1 MNYLRRIFVLLFVFV
16 SVSALW
22 SRHANVIWNTPSRNS
37 SESMP
42 CGGGD
47 IGMNIWVEEG
57 DILFYLSR
65 SGTFDENN
73 CQLKQGRFRIRL
85 CPNPFK
91 DAKDFRQELKL
102 KDGYVEVSAGGT
114 QIQLW
119 ADVYHPVVHVEI
131 TNAQPLRTE
140 VSYENWR
147 YKERMIRK
155 GEGQQ
160 CSYKWA
166 PPKGA
171 VTTAD
176 FVSLSSKRELPGMT
190 KKGNLLLFYH
200 RNPEQT
206 VFDIAVAQQGMENVK
221 SQMMN
226 PLKHLTFG
234 GYLFGDNLEYTGT
247 TDNIYA
253 GTDYRAWNFRSS
265 KVSRK
270 EQFCIIL
277 HTEQTTTV
285 EQWEQDLQINLQR
298 IAPQGKISSEIVSLD
313 KKQTRLWWNAFWQR
327 SFIEPIGNT
336 ENKND
341 SDIKKITRNY
351 TLFRYMLGCN
361 AYGSV
366 PTKFN
371 GGLFTFDPCHI
382 DEKQAFTPDY
392 RKWGGGTMTAQNQR
406 LVYWPMLKSGDFDM
420 MSSQFDFY
428 NRMLKNAELRTQVY
442 WQHNGACFCEQIEN
456 YGLPNPAEYGF
467 KRPEWFDKG
476 LEYNAW
482 LEYEWDTILE
492 FCQMILETKNYANAD
507 ITPYLPLIESS
518 LTFFDEHYRQLAS
531 RRGRK
536 ALDGNGHLVLF
547 PGSACETYKMTNNA
561 SSTIAALKTV
571 LENYGKKDEML
582 KTIPPIPL
590 RYIEIKDSLSP
601 TASPELKQTIS
612 PAVSWERI
620 NNVET
625 PQLYPVFP
633 WRIYGV
639 GKENLELARNTY
651 FYDPEAIKFRS
662 HVGWKQDNIWAAC
675 LGLTEEA
682 KRLALAKLSNGP
694 HRFPAFWG
702 PGYDWT
708 PDHNWGGSGMIGLQ
722 EMLLQT
728 NGEQILL
735 FPAWSKE
742 WDIHFKLHAPGETT
756 VEATLKDGKVTD
768 LKVLPESRK
777 KDIII
782 MI

>member
-1 MNYLRRIFVLLFVFV
+1 
-16 SVSALW
+16 
-22 SRHANVIWNTPSRNS
+22 
-37 SESMP
+37 
-42 CGGGD
+42 
-47 IGMNIWVEEG
+47 
-57 DILFYLSR
+57 
-65 SGTFDENN
+65 
-73 CQLKQGRFRIRL
+73 
-85 CPNPFK
+85 
-91 DAKDFRQELKL
+91 
-102 KDGYVEVSAGGT
+102 
-114 QIQLW
+114 
-119 ADVYHPVVHVEI
+119 
-131 TNAQPLRTE
+131 
-140 VSYENWR
+140 
-147 YKERMIRK
+147 
-155 GEGQQ
+155 
-160 CSYKWA
+160 
-166 PPKGA
+166 
-171 VTTAD
+171 
-176 FVSLSSKRELPGMT
+176 MT
-190 KKGNLLLFYH
+190 KKENLLLFYH
-200 RNPEQT
+200 RNPKQT
-206 VFDIAVAQQGMENVK
+206 VFDIVVAQQGMENVK

-270 EQFCIIL
+270 EQFCIVL
-277 HTEQTTTV
+277 HTEQTATV

-298 IAPQGKISSEIVSLD
+298 IAPQGKISSKIVSQD

-327 SFIEPIGNT
+327 SFIEPIGDT

-341 SDIKKITRNY
+341 SNIKEITRNY

-476 LEYNAW
+476 VEYNAW

-536 ALDGNGHLVLF
+536 ALDGNGQLVLF

-561 SSTIAALKTV
+561 SSTIAALRTV

-590 RYIEIKDSLSP
+590 RYIEIKDSLNP

-682 KRLALAKLSNGP
+682 KRLTLAKLSNGP

>member
-1 MNYLRRIFVLLFVFV
+1 MKKFYLIVVMLFVG
-16 SVSALW
+16 VSALW
-22 SRHANVIWNTPSRNS
+22 SQHANVVWNTPSHNS

-57 DILFYLSR
+57 DILFYVSR

-73 CQLKQGRFRIRL
+73 CQLKQGRFRLRL
-85 CPNPFK
+85 SPNPFK
-91 DAKDFRQELKL
+91 ETKDFRQELKL
-102 KDGYVEVSAGGT
+102 KDGYVEVEAGGT
-114 QIQLW
+114 QIQFW
-119 ADVYHPVVHVEI
+119 VDVFHPVIYVEI
-131 TNAQPLRTE
+131 ANTQPLQTE

-147 YKERMIRK
+147 YQERLIRK

-166 PPKGA
+166 PPKGT
-171 VTTAD
+171 VTSAD
-176 FVSLSSKRELPGMT
+176 FVSLKDNASG
-190 KKGNLLLFYH
+190 KKNQLQFYH

-206 VFDIAVAQQGMENVK
+206 VFDVAVAQQGMDEVK
-221 SQMMN
+221 PQMMN
-226 PLKHLTFG
+226 PLKNLTFG
-234 GYLFGDNLEYTGT
+234 GTLFGDNLEFINT
-247 TDNIYA
+247 TENVYA

-265 KVSRK
+265 QASRK
-270 EQFCIIL
+270 EQFCIVL
-277 HTEQTTTV
+277 HTDQTETLS
-285 EQWEQDLQINLQR
+285 QWEQGLQTALQR
-298 IAPQGKISSEIVSLD
+298 IAPKGKYAVKTIAQD
-313 KKQTRLWWNAFWQR
+313 KKQTRSWWNTFWQR
-327 SFIEPIGNT
+327 SFIEAEGEAQEIA
-336 ENKND
+336 
-341 SDIKKITRNY
+341 RNY

-382 DEKQAFTPDY
+382 DEKQSFTPDY

-406 LVYWPMLKSGDFDM
+406 LVYWPMLKSGDYDM
-420 MSSQFDFY
+420 MPAQFNFY
-428 NRMLKNAELRTQVY
+428 NRMLKNAELRSRVY
-442 WQHNGACFCEQIEN
+442 WQHDGACFSEQIEN
-456 YGLPNPAEYGF
+456 FGLPNPAEYGF
-467 KRPEWFDKG
+467 KRPDWFDKG

-536 ALDGNGHLVLF
+536 TLDGNGHLILF

-561 SSTIAALKTV
+561 SSTIAALRTV
-571 LENYGKKDEML
+571 LETYGKKEEML

-590 RYIEIKDSLSP
+590 RMIEG
-601 TASPELKQTIS
+601 KQMIS

-620 NNVET
+620 NNIET

-639 GKENLELARNTY
+639 GKENLEVARNTY
-651 FYDPEAIKFRS
+651 FHDPDAIKFRS
-662 HVGWKQDNIWAAC
+662 HTGWKQDNIWAAC

-682 KRLALAKLSNGP
+682 KRLSLAKLSNGP

-728 NGEQILL
+728 NEEQILL
-735 FPAWSKE
+735 FPAWPKE
-742 WDIHFKLHAPGETT
+742 WNVHFKLHAPGETT
-756 VEATLKDGKVTD
+756 VEATLKNGKVTD
-768 LKVLPESRK
+768 LKVLPKSRE
-777 KDIII
+777 KDIVI
-782 MI
+782 MLEKYK